1 MVNNKAINLLI
12 FLLVIISELACQ
24 SAKTESYLNVP
35 KGEYKEIVE
44 STFTKQISPK
54 TNSNP
59 IYKKTS
65 EALYIYS
72 GNVLLEKRLT
82 KNTGQRELKTKE
94 LFKYNDASKIA
105 ERQVFFTQSNSLYI
119 QETFDYD
126 DTEKWIMQ
134 TTKDANNKIVK
145 ELKVT
150 SRKNNVV
157 EGEGVEERG
166 KVRLQV
172 NNFGQD
178 SIVFLDYVIKGTEM
192 SRKCEYKKDKYGNL
206 IFEKCIQL
214 SEDSLPSIVTSR
226 FEMDLENEE
235 WKKKISDK
243 IFMYIDGKEYHYQ
256 DSIIRTAVFTSKPV
270 DLEKKNL
277 VGVWQFEDRGNWVDF
292 KNDSKFDMYEK
303 NRLSA
308 NGSWKLE
315 SSKNQIV
322 LTFLTGDDKGDNI
335 IWKITSIY
343 KDLLKLEGENM
354 SKYLKRKKTG

>member
-1 MVNNKAINLLI
+1 
-12 FLLVIISELACQ
+12 
-24 SAKTESYLNVP
+24 
-35 KGEYKEIVE
+35 
-44 STFTKQISPK
+44 
-54 TNSNP
+54 
-59 IYKKTS
+59 
-65 EALYIYS
+65 
-72 GNVLLEKRLT
+72 
-82 KNTGQRELKTKE
+82 
-94 LFKYNDASKIA
+94 
-105 ERQVFFTQSNSLYI
+105 
-119 QETFDYD
+119 
-126 DTEKWIMQ
+126 
-134 TTKDANNKIVK
+134 
-145 ELKVT
+145 
-150 SRKNNVV
+150 
-157 EGEGVEERG
+157 
-166 KVRLQV
+166 
-172 NNFGQD
+172 
-178 SIVFLDYVIKGTEM
+178 
-192 SRKCEYKKDKYGNL
+192 
-206 IFEKCIQL
+206 
-214 SEDSLPSIVTSR
+214 
-226 FEMDLENEE
+226 MDLENEE